1 MDSTQKNA
9 ERNTQIHAGGQ
20 TERGRGGGGGT
31 KQRVQKE
38 TIRQGHGTDRQ
49 TAVGIRRQE
58 RPMDKAQGRHAERE
72 RHRHTRHTDRCRH
85 GDKDQ
90 MSCEDK

>member
-1 MDSTQKNA
+1 MQRETHRYTQGD
-9 ERNTQIHAGGQ
+9 RQ
-20 TERGRGGGGGT
+20 RGVEAGGGGT